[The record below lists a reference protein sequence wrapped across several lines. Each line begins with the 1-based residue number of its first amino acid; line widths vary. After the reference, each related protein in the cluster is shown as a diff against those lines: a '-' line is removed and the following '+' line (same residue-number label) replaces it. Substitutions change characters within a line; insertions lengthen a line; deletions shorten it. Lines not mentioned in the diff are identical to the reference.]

1 MMKYKEF
8 GSWIEGVQ
16 NLKKKKKKKTISLL
30 SILLLYVYIYIYI
43 SSIAYI
49 TFFYYLFFS
58 EMTI

>member
-1 MMKYKEF
+1 MKYKEF

-16 NLKKKKKKKTISLL
+16 ILKKKTISL
-30 SILLLYVYIYIYI
+30 SILLLYVIYIYI